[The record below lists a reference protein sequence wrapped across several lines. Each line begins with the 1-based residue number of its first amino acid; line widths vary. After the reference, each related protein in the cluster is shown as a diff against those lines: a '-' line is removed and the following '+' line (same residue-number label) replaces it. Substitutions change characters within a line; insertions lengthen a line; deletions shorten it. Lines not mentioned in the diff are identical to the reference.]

1 VRGTIIKRGAT
12 YSVVLDLGRGPDG
25 KRVRKWHSGYR
36 TKKDA
41 ERAQVEL
48 LDALGR
54 GAYVGPSK
62 RTTGPFLRE
71 DWLPSLRA
79 QVRPSTWAEHRSKVE
94 VHLVPAIG
102 QVPLQRLT
110 PGHLNT
116 LYTDLLERGLS
127 ARTVLHVHA
136 TIRRALADATRWGL
150 VPRNVALLAS
160 PPRPGR
166 TELQVW
172 TAADLRSFLAF
183 VEDDRLYGLWLLA
196 ASTGMRRGELLGLQW
211 PDVDLGRARV
221 AVRRSLVTVG
231 HQVIASEPKTA
242 KGRRSVALDPA
253 TVAGLKAWRKHQ
265 TAERLAWGPAW
276 TDSGL
281 VFTREDGRPL
291 HPREVTRA
299 FTRQVLAAELPIIR
313 LHDLRHT
320 HATLPWPPA
329 STQRSSRSGSGTPTS
344 PSPWTPTRT
353 PCRRSRRRRPAPW
366 PGWCS
371 AREPVRT
378 SL

>member
-1 VRGTIIKRGAT
+1 VRGTVIRRGST
-12 YSVVLDLGRGPDG
+12 YSVVLDLGKGPDG
-25 KRVRKWHSGYR
+25 KRIRKWHPGYPNE
-36 TKKDA
+36 KAA
-41 ERAQVEL
+41 ERARVEL
-48 LDALGR
+48 LAALGR
-54 GAYVGPSK
+54 GTYVEPSK
-62 RTTGPFLRE
+62 RAVGPFLRE
-71 DWLPSLRA
+71 DWLPGLRA

-102 QVPLQRLT
+102 GVLLQRLN

-116 LYTDLLERGLS
+116 LYADLLERGLS

-160 PPRPGR
+160 PPRPNQP
-166 TELQVW
+166 ELQVW

-183 VEDDRLYGLWLLA
+183 VKGDRLYALWLLA
-196 ASTGMRRGELLGLQW
+196 ASTGMRRGEVLGLQW

-231 HQVIASEPKTA
+231 HRVVVSEPKTA

-253 TVAGLKAWRKHQ
+253 TVAGLKALRKHQ

-281 VFTREDGRPL
+281 VFTRGDGRPL

-299 FTRQVLAAELPIIR
+299 FTRHVLAAGLPVIR

-320 HATLPWPPA
+320 HATLALAAGVHPKVVQERLGHANIAITLDTYSHAVPA
-329 STQRSSRSGSGTPTS
+329 LEREQLRTDPRAA
-344 PSPWTPTRT
+344 PSH
-353 PCRRSRRRRPAPW
+353 
-366 PGWCS
+366 
-371 AREPVRT
+371 VH
-378 SL
+378 

>member
-1 VRGTIIKRGAT
+1 VSGRGTVIRRGST

-25 KRVRKWHSGYR
+25 KRIRKWHSGYR

-41 ERAQVEL
+41 EQAQGEL
-48 LDALGR
+48 LAALGR
-54 GAYVGPSK
+54 GAYVEPSK
-62 RTTGPFLRE
+62 RTMGPFLRE
-71 DWLPSLRA
+71 DWLPGLRS

-94 VHLVPAIG
+94 VHLAPAIG
-102 QVPLQRLT
+102 HLPLQRLA

-116 LYTDLLERGLS
+116 LYADLLERGLS

-160 PPRPGR
+160 PPRPAR

-172 TAADLRSFLAF
+172 TAADLRAFLAF

-196 ASTGMRRGELLGLQW
+196 ASTGMRRGEVLGLQW
-211 PDVDLGRARV
+211 PDVDFGRARV

-231 HQVIASEPKTA
+231 HQVVVSEPKTA

-299 FTRQVLAAELPIIR
+299 FSRHVLAAGVPIIR

-320 HATLPWPPA
+320 HATLALAAGVHPKVVQERLGHANIAITLDTYSHAVPA
-329 STQRSSRSGSGTPTS
+329 LEEAAA
-344 PSPWTPTRT
+344 RT
-353 PCRRSRRRRPAPW
+353 VAALVF
-366 PGWCS
+366 GQ
-371 AREPVRT
+371 
-378 SL
+378 

>member
-1 VRGTIIKRGAT
+1 VTPGTIVKRGST

-25 KRVRKWHSGYR
+25 RRIRKWHSGYR
-36 TKKDA
+36 TRKDA
-41 ERAQVEL
+41 ERARVEL
-48 LDALGR
+48 LATLDR
-54 GAYVGPSK
+54 GSYVEPSK
-62 RTTGPFLRE
+62 LTVAAFLR
-71 DWLPSLRA
+71 DHWLPSLRA
-79 QVRPSTWAEHRSKVE
+79 QVRPSMWAEHKSKVE

-102 QVPLQRLT
+102 GVLLQRLT
-110 PGHLNT
+110 PGHLNAV
-116 LYTDLLERGLS
+116 YADLLERGLS

-166 TELQVW
+166 PELQVW

-211 PDVDLGRARV
+211 PDVDIGRARV

-231 HQVIASEPKTA
+231 HQVVVSEPKTA

-299 FTRQVLAAELPIIR
+299 FTRHVLAADLPIIR

-320 HATLPWPPA
+320 HATLALAAGVHPKIVQERLGHANIAITLDTYSHAVPA
-329 STQRSSRSGSGTPTS
+329 LEEQAA
-344 PSPWTPTRT
+344 RT
-353 PCRRSRRRRPAPW
+353 VAALVF
-366 PGWCS
+366 GGGG
-371 AREPVRT
+371 
-378 SL
+378 

>member
-1 VRGTIIKRGAT
+1 VTPGTIVKRGST

-25 KRVRKWHSGYR
+25 RRIRKWHSGYR
-36 TKKDA
+36 TRKDA
-41 ERAQVEL
+41 ERARIEL
-48 LDALGR
+48 LATLDR
-54 GAYVGPSK
+54 GSYVEPSK
-62 RTTGPFLRE
+62 LTVAAFLR
-71 DWLPSLRA
+71 DHWLPSLSA
-79 QVRPSTWAEHRSKVE
+79 QVRPGTWAEHHSKVE

-102 QVPLQRLT
+102 GVLLQRLT
-110 PGHLNT
+110 PGHLNAV
-116 LYTDLLERGLS
+116 YADLLERGLS

-136 TIRRALADATRWGL
+136 TIRRSLADATRWSL

-166 TELQVW
+166 PELQVW
-172 TAADLRSFLAF
+172 TAAELRSFLAF
-183 VEDDRLYGLWLLA
+183 VKDDRLYALWLLA
-196 ASTGMRRGELLGLQW
+196 ASTGMRRGEVLGVQW

-231 HQVIASEPKTA
+231 HEVVVSEPKTA

-253 TVAGLKAWRKHQ
+253 TVAGLKTWRKHQ

-276 TDSGL
+276 TDSGQ

-299 FTRQVLAAELPIIR
+299 FTRHVVAAGLPIIR

-320 HATLPWPPA
+320 HATLALAAGVHPKVVQERLGHANIAITLDTYSHAVPA
-329 STQRSSRSGSGTPTS
+329 LEEQ
-344 PSPWTPTRT
+344 
-353 PCRRSRRRRPAPW
+353 AAAVV
-366 PGWCS
+366 
-371 AREPVRT
+371 ARLVFGQ
-378 SL
+378 

>member
-1 VRGTIIKRGAT
+1 VKGTVIRRGST

-25 KRVRKWHSGYR
+25 RRIRKWHSGYG

-41 ERAQVEL
+41 EQARVEL
-48 LDALGR
+48 LAARGR
-54 GAYVGPSK
+54 GAYVEPSK
-62 RTTGPFLRE
+62 LILAAFLRE
-71 DWLPSLRA
+71 HWLPGLRA
-79 QVRPSTWAEHRSKVE
+79 QVRPGTWAEHHSKVE
-94 VHLVPAIG
+94 VHLIPAIG
-102 QVPLQRLT
+102 GLQLQRLT

-116 LYTDLLERGLS
+116 LYADLLERGLS

-136 TIRRALADATRWGL
+136 TIRRALADAARWGL

-166 TELQVW
+166 PELQVW
-172 TAADLRSFLAF
+172 TAQQLRAFLAA
-183 VEDDRLYGLWLLA
+183 VEGDRLYALWLLA
-196 ASTGMRRGELLGLQW
+196 ASTGMRRGEVLGLQW

-231 HQVIASEPKTA
+231 HEVIVSEPKTA

-265 TAERLAWGPAW
+265 AAERLAWGPAW

-299 FTRQVLAAELPIIR
+299 FTRHVLTADLPVIR

-320 HATLPWPPA
+320 HATLALAAGVHPKVVQERLGHANIAITLDTYSHAVPA
-329 STQRSSRSGSGTPTS
+329 LEEQAA
-344 PSPWTPTRT
+344 RT
-353 PCRRSRRRRPAPW
+353 VAALVF
-366 PGWCS
+366 GQ
-371 AREPVRT
+371 
-378 SL
+378 

>member
-1 VRGTIIKRGAT
+1 VRGTVIRRGST
-12 YSVVLDLGRGPDG
+12 YSVVLDLGKGPDG
-25 KRVRKWHSGYR
+25 KRIRKWHSGYS
-36 TKKDA
+36 TKKAA
-41 ERAQVEL
+41 EQAQGEL
-48 LDALGR
+48 VAKLGQ
-54 GAYVGPSK
+54 GSYTEPSK
-62 RTTGPFLRE
+62 RLTGAFLRE
-71 DWLPSLRA
+71 DWLPGLRS

-116 LYTDLLERGLS
+116 LYADLLERGLS
-127 ARTVLHVHA
+127 ARTVFHVHA

-160 PPRPGR
+160 PPRPSR

-183 VEDDRLYGLWLLA
+183 VEDDRLYALWLLA
-196 ASTGMRRGELLGLQW
+196 ASTGMRRGEVLGLQW

-231 HQVIASEPKTA
+231 HQVVVSEPKTA
-242 KGRRSVALDPA
+242 KGRRSVALDPT
-253 TVAGLKAWRKHQ
+253 TVAAIKAWGKRQ

-281 VFTREDGRPL
+281 VFTREDGRAL

-299 FTRQVLAAELPIIR
+299 FTRHVLAAGLPIIR

-320 HATLPWPPA
+320 HATLALAAGVHP
-329 STQRSSRSGSGTPTS
+329 RSFRSGSGTPTS
-344 PSPWTPTRT
+344 PSLWTRT
-353 PCRRSRRRRPAPW
+353 AMPCRRSRSKRHARSPP
-366 PGWCS
+366 WCS
-371 AREPVRT
+371 ASEQVRRA
-378 SL
+378 

>member
-1 VRGTIIKRGAT
+1 VREGTVIRRGST
-12 YSVVLDLGRGPDG
+12 WTVVLDLGKGPDG
-25 KRVRKWHSGYR
+25 KRIRNWHPGYPNE
-36 TKKDA
+36 KAA
-41 ERAQVEL
+41 ERARVEL
-48 LDALGR
+48 LAALGR
-54 GAYVGPSK
+54 GAYVEPSK
-62 RTTGPFLRE
+62 RTMGPFLRE
-71 DWLPSLRA
+71 DWLPGLRA

-116 LYTDLLERGLS
+116 LYADLLERGLS

-150 VPRNVALLAS
+150 VPRNVALLSS

-166 TELQVW
+166 PELQVW

-183 VEDDRLYGLWLLA
+183 VEDDRLYALWLLA
-196 ASTGMRRGELLGLQW
+196 ASTGMRRGEVLGLQW

-231 HQVIASEPKTA
+231 HQVVVSEPKTA
-242 KGRRSVALDPA
+242 KGRRSVALDPT

-281 VFTREDGRPL
+281 VFTCEDGRPL
-291 HPREVTRA
+291 HPREATRA
-299 FTRQVLAAELPIIR
+299 FTRHVLAAELPIIR

-320 HATLPWPPA
+320 HATLALAAGVHPKIVQERLGHANIAITLDTYSHAVPA
-329 STQRSSRSGSGTPTS
+329 LEEQAA
-344 PSPWTPTRT
+344 RT
-353 PCRRSRRRRPAPW
+353 VADLVF
-366 PGWCS
+366 GGG
-371 AREPVRT
+371 A
-378 SL
+378 

>member
-1 VRGTIIKRGAT
+1 MRGTIIKRGST

-25 KRVRKWHSGYR
+25 KRIRDWHSGYR
-36 TKKDA
+36 TEKDA
-41 ERAQVEL
+41 EHAQVEL
-48 LDALGR
+48 LAALGR
-54 GAYVGPSK
+54 GAYVEPSK
-62 RTTGPFLRE
+62 RTTGPFLRD
-71 DWLPSLRA
+71 DWLPGLRA

-102 QVPLQRLT
+102 QVPLQRLA

-116 LYTDLLERGLS
+116 LYADLLGRGLS

-172 TAADLRSFLAF
+172 TAADLRAFLAF
-183 VEDDRLYGLWLLA
+183 VEDDRLYALWLLA
-196 ASTGMRRGELLGLQW
+196 ASTGMRRGEVLGLQW

-221 AVRRSLVTVG
+221 GVRRSLVTVG
-231 HQVIASEPKTA
+231 HQVVVSEPKTA

-299 FTRQVLAAELPIIR
+299 FSRHVLAAGVPIIR

-320 HATLPWPPA
+320 HATLALAAGVHPKVVQERLGHANIAITLDTYSHAVPA
-329 STQRSSRSGSGTPTS
+329 LEEAAA
-344 PSPWTPTRT
+344 RT
-353 PCRRSRRRRPAPW
+353 VAALVF
-366 PGWCS
+366 GQ
-371 AREPVRT
+371 
-378 SL
+378 

>member
-1 VRGTIIKRGAT
+1 VRPTGTVIRRGNSI
-12 YSVVLDLGRGPDG
+12 SVVIDRGRGRDG
-25 KRVRKWHSGYR
+25 KRIRDWHSGYQ
-36 TKKDA
+36 TEKEA
-41 ERAQVEL
+41 ERAKVEL
-48 LDALGR
+48 LAALGR
-54 GAYVGPSK
+54 GAYVAPSK
-62 RTTGPFLRE
+62 RSTGAFLRE

-94 VHLVPAIG
+94 VHLAPALG
-102 QVPLQRLT
+102 GVLLQRLT
-110 PGHLNT
+110 PGHLNA
-116 LYTDLLERGLS
+116 LYADLLERGLS

-172 TAADLRSFLAF
+172 TAAELRAFLAV
-183 VEDDRLYGLWLLA
+183 VESDRLYALWLLA
-196 ASTGMRRGELLGLQW
+196 ASTGMRRGEVLGLQW
-211 PDVDLGRARV
+211 PDVDLARARV

-231 HQVIASEPKTA
+231 HQVVVSEPKTA

-253 TVAGLKAWRKHQ
+253 TVAALKAWRKRQ
-265 TAERLAWGPAW
+265 AAERLAWGPAW

-299 FTRQVLAAELPIIR
+299 FTRHVLAAKLPIIR

-320 HATLPWPPA
+320 HATLALAAGVHPKVVQERLGHANIAITLDTYSHAVPA
-329 STQRSSRSGSGTPTS
+329 LEEQAA
-344 PSPWTPTRT
+344 RT
-353 PCRRSRRRRPAPW
+353 VAALVF
-366 PGWCS
+366 GGGG
-371 AREPVRT
+371 
-378 SL
+378 

>member
-1 VRGTIIKRGAT
+1 VRGTVIKRGAT
-12 YSVVLDLGRGPDG
+12 YSIVLDLGRGPDG
-25 KRVRKWHSGYR
+25 RRVRKWHSGFR

-41 ERAQVEL
+41 EQARVEL
-48 LDALGR
+48 LAKVDQ
-54 GAYVGPSK
+54 GAYVEPAK
-62 RTTGPFLRE
+62 LTVAAFLRE
-71 DWLPSLRA
+71 QWLPGLRS
-79 QVRPSTWAEHRSKVE
+79 QVRPGTWAEHRSKVE
-94 VHLVPAIG
+94 VHLSPAIG
-102 QVPLQRLT
+102 GLQLQRLG
-110 PGHLNT
+110 PGHLNAV
-116 LYTDLLERGLS
+116 YADLLERGLS

-183 VEDDRLYGLWLLA
+183 VEDDRLYALWLLA
-196 ASTGMRRGELLGLQW
+196 ASTGMRRGEVLGLQW

-231 HQVIASEPKTA
+231 HQVVVSEPKTA
-242 KGRRSVALDPA
+242 KGRRSVALDPT
-253 TVAGLKAWRKHQ
+253 TVAAIKAWGKRQ
-265 TAERLAWGPAW
+265 TAARLAWGPAW

-299 FTRQVLAAELPIIR
+299 FTRHVLAAELPMIR

-320 HATLPWPPA
+320 HATLALAAGVHPKIVQERLGHANIAITLDTYSHAVPA
-329 STQRSSRSGSGTPTS
+329 LEEQAA
-344 PSPWTPTRT
+344 RT
-353 PCRRSRRRRPAPW
+353 VAALVF
-366 PGWCS
+366 GQ
-371 AREPVRT
+371 
-378 SL
+378 